1 MRVGV
6 VVATP
11 DLAFRTFLNARKD
24 SALPTATVR
33 KEYGDGRVTFAVLP
47 FAIDAAAS
55 ADDFGGWLDRT
66 SARFDGLIVLIDAAY
81 AHLADAMRDAF
92 FVISFASHYPGTNHL
107 NRFGAV
113 IAPILKNYS
122 ALMSAFLDLKFR
134 KVLLLPLANFKAQD
148 LVTLRDLVGRKGNVT
163 GFGERLLDLLAKL
176 RDRQTPKKRASY
188 QQTYLVDDA
197 PWYFAY
203 GHEHHASAPTGVPP
217 HEMRC
222 RPNSRFRFGLAY
234 DTRRHWNVSD
244 GHPAGTISGSFACC
258 HGPAVQVAATTHINM
273 FPNDYH

>member
-24 SALPTATVR
+24 SALPAATLR
-33 KEYGDGRVTFAVLP
+33 KEYGSGGVTFSVLP
-47 FAIDAAAS
+47 FAINAAKS

-66 SARFDGLIVLIDAAY
+66 STRFDGLIVLVDAAF
-81 AHLADAMRDAF
+81 AHLADPMRDAF
-92 FVISFASHYPGTNHL
+92 FITEFASHYPGTNHL
-107 NRFGAV
+107 NRFGSMV
-113 IAPILKNYS
+113 APILKNFS
-122 ALMSAFLDLKFR
+122 ALRSAFADLKFR
-134 KVLLLPLANFKAQD
+134 KVLLLPLVNFHAHD
-148 LVTLRDLVGRKGNVT
+148 LINLRDLVGRHGDAA

-197 PWYFAY
+197 PWYFDY

-217 HEMRC
+217 HDVRC
-222 RPNSRFRFGLAY
+222 RPNSRFRFGFSY
-234 DTRRHWNVSD
+234 DQMRHWNVSD
-244 GHPAGTISGSFACC
+244 GHPTGTISGSFACC
-258 HGPAVQVAATTHINM
+258 HGAAKSVAATTHINM